1 MYLHPSQPISIYL
14 NEPNCPVL
22 MIHFATKKSYNLK
35 SLEFMEVK
43 SFENLEVWQ
52 MGRDLVT
59 KVYMLTASL
68 PQSETF
74 GLTAQTKRA
83 ALSVPANIAE
93 GFGRY
98 HYMDKAKFYLNAR
111 GSLYEL
117 KSHLLIAQDLGY
129 LEKSQAVSDILTLMN
144 NLSIKL
150 NNLIATTRK
159 LKNKES
165 Q

>member
-1 MYLHPSQPISIYL
+1 L
-14 NEPNCPVL
+14 
-22 MIHFATKKSYNLK
+22 T
-35 SLEFMEVK
+35 EVK

-52 MGRDLVT
+52 LGRDLVT
-59 KVYMLTASL
+59 KVYTLTASL
-68 PQSETF
+68 PESETF

-129 LEKSQAVSDILTLMN
+129 LEGSQPVSDILTLIDG
-144 NLSIKL
+144 LSVKI
-150 NNLIATTRK
+150 NNLIASTRK

>member
-1 MYLHPSQPISIYL
+1 
-14 NEPNCPVL
+14 
-22 MIHFATKKSYNLK
+22 
-35 SLEFMEVK
+35 MEVK

-59 KVYMLTASL
+59 KVYMLTVSL
-68 PQSETF
+68 PQSEAF
-74 GLTAQTKRA
+74 GLAVQIKRA
-83 ALSVPANIAE
+83 ALSIPANIAE

-98 HYMDKAKFYLNAR
+98 HYLDKAKFYLNAR

-117 KSHLLIAQDLGY
+117 KSHLLIAQELGY
-129 LEKSQAVSDILTLMN
+129 LKQSQAVSNVLTLID
-144 NLSIKL
+144 NLGVKL

-159 LKNKES
+159 LKNKEP

>member
-1 MYLHPSQPISIYL
+1 
-14 NEPNCPVL
+14 
-22 MIHFATKKSYNLK
+22 
-35 SLEFMEVK
+35 MEVK

-52 MGRDLVT
+52 IGRDLVT
-59 KVYMLTASL
+59 KVYTLTASL
-68 PQSETF
+68 PQSEAF
-74 GLTAQTKRA
+74 GLVAQIKRA

-98 HYMDKAKFYLNAR
+98 HHMDKARFYLNAR

-117 KSHLLIAQDLGY
+117 KSHLLIARDLRY
-129 LEKSQAVSDILTLMN
+129 LKKPQPVADVLTLVD
-144 NLSIKL
+144 NLGVKL

>member
-1 MYLHPSQPISIYL
+1 
-14 NEPNCPVL
+14 
-22 MIHFATKKSYNLK
+22 
-35 SLEFMEVK
+35 MEVK

-52 MGRDLVT
+52 IGRDLVT
-59 KVYMLTASL
+59 KVYTLTASL
-68 PQSETF
+68 PQSEAF
-74 GLTAQTKRA
+74 GLVAQIKRA

-98 HYMDKAKFYLNAR
+98 HYMDKARFYLNAR

-117 KSHLLIAQDLGY
+117 RSHLLIARDLRY
-129 LEKSQAVSDILTLMN
+129 LKRSQPVSDVLTLVD
-144 NLSIKL
+144 NLSVKL

>member
-1 MYLHPSQPISIYL
+1 L
-14 NEPNCPVL
+14 
-22 MIHFATKKSYNLK
+22 T
-35 SLEFMEVK
+35 EVK

-52 MGRDLVT
+52 LGRDLVT
-59 KVYMLTASL
+59 KVYTLTASL
-68 PQSETF
+68 PESETF

-129 LEKSQAVSDILTLMN
+129 LEGSQPVWDILTLIDG
-144 NLSIKL
+144 LSVKM
-150 NNLIATTRK
+150 NNLIASTRK

>member
-1 MYLHPSQPISIYL
+1 
-14 NEPNCPVL
+14 
-22 MIHFATKKSYNLK
+22 
-35 SLEFMEVK
+35 MEVK

-52 MGRDLVT
+52 IGRDLVT
-59 KVYMLTASL
+59 KVYTLTASL
-68 PQSETF
+68 PQSEAF
-74 GLTAQTKRA
+74 GLAAQIKRA

-98 HYMDKAKFYLNAR
+98 HYMDKARFYLNAR
-111 GSLYEL
+111 GSLCEL
-117 KSHLLIAQDLGY
+117 RSHLLIARDLRY
-129 LEKSQAVSDILTLMN
+129 LKRSQPVSDVLTLVD
-144 NLSIKL
+144 NLSVKL

>member
-1 MYLHPSQPISIYL
+1 
-14 NEPNCPVL
+14 
-22 MIHFATKKSYNLK
+22 
-35 SLEFMEVK
+35 MEVK

-52 MGRDLVT
+52 IGRDLVN
-59 KVYMLTASL
+59 KVYTLTASL
-68 PQSETF
+68 PQSEAF
-74 GLTAQTKRA
+74 GLIAQIKRA

-98 HYMDKAKFYLNAR
+98 HYMDKARFYLNAR

-117 KSHLLIAQDLGY
+117 KSHLLIARDLRY
-129 LEKSQAVSDILTLMN
+129 LKQSQPVSDVLTLVD
-144 NLSIKL
+144 NLSVKL

-159 LKNKES
+159 LKTKES

>member
-1 MYLHPSQPISIYL
+1 
-14 NEPNCPVL
+14 V
-22 MIHFATKKSYNLK
+22 
-35 SLEFMEVK
+35 EVK

-52 MGRDLVT
+52 IGRDLVT
-59 KVYMLTASL
+59 KVYMLTVSL

-74 GLTAQTKRA
+74 GLIAQIKRA

-117 KSHLLIAQDLGY
+117 KSHLLVAQDLEY
-129 LEKSQAVSDILTLMN
+129 LKQSQAVSDILTMID
-144 NLSIKL
+144 NLSVKL
-150 NNLIATTRK
+150 NNLIAATRK

-165 Q
+165 H

>member
-1 MYLHPSQPISIYL
+1 L
-14 NEPNCPVL
+14 
-22 MIHFATKKSYNLK
+22 T
-35 SLEFMEVK
+35 EVK

-52 MGRDLVT
+52 LGRDLVT
-59 KVYMLTASL
+59 KVYTLTASL
-68 PQSETF
+68 PESETF

-129 LEKSQAVSDILTLMN
+129 LGGSQPVSDILTLIDG
-144 NLSIKL
+144 LSVKM
-150 NNLIATTRK
+150 NNLIASTRK

>member
-1 MYLHPSQPISIYL
+1 
-14 NEPNCPVL
+14 
-22 MIHFATKKSYNLK
+22 
-35 SLEFMEVK
+35 MEVK

-52 MGRDLVT
+52 IGRNLVT
-59 KVYMLTASL
+59 KVYMLAVSL

-74 GLTAQTKRA
+74 GLIAQIKRA

-117 KSHLLIAQDLGY
+117 KSHLLVAQDLEY
-129 LEKSQAVSDILTLMN
+129 LGQSQAVSDILTMID
-144 NLSIKL
+144 NLSVKL

-159 LKNKES
+159 LKSKES
-165 Q
+165 H

>member
-1 MYLHPSQPISIYL
+1 MG
-14 NEPNCPVL
+14 
-22 MIHFATKKSYNLK
+22 
-35 SLEFMEVK
+35 VK

-52 MGRDLVT
+52 IGRDLVT
-59 KVYMLTASL
+59 KVYMLTVSL

-74 GLTAQTKRA
+74 GLTAQIKRA
-83 ALSVPANIAE
+83 ALSLPANIAE

-111 GSLYEL
+111 GSLYEV
-117 KSHLLIAQDLGY
+117 KSHLPIAQDLGY
-129 LEKSQAVSDILTLMN
+129 LKQSQTVFDILALID
-144 NLSIKL
+144 NLSVKL

>member
-1 MYLHPSQPISIYL
+1 
-14 NEPNCPVL
+14 
-22 MIHFATKKSYNLK
+22 
-35 SLEFMEVK
+35 MEVK

-52 MGRDLVT
+52 IGRDLVT
-59 KVYMLTASL
+59 KVYTLTASL
-68 PQSETF
+68 PQSEAF
-74 GLTAQTKRA
+74 GLVAQIKRA

-129 LEKSQAVSDILTLMN
+129 LKKSQPVADVLTLVD
-144 NLSIKL
+144 NLGVKL